1 MFKGEA
7 RFLLVVRHGQRKDMK
22 PLEYPEYVGHP
33 DAPLTP
39 LGHEQAKESGVF
51 IMKKLDE
58 IRKEYN
64 VEPKVE
70 IECSP
75 FIRCMQTAAGISE
88 VLGLKTC

>member
-1 MFKGEA
+1 MYTDKV
-7 RFLLVVRHGQRKDMK
+7 RFLFVVRHGQRKDMK

-58 IRKEYN
+58 LRKEYN
-64 VEPKVE
+64 VEPLVE